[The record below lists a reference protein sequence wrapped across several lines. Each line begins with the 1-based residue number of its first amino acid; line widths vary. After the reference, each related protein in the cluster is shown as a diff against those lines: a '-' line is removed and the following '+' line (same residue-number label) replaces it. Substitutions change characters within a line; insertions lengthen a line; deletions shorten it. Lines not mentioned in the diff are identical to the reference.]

1 MCTVTFVASNNKFI
15 ITHNRDEKTL
25 RPSAIEPQ
33 LYNVNNQ
40 PILFPKDPQAGGTW
54 FSVSQNGA
62 VLVLLNGAEEK
73 HKALSV
79 YRKSRGLI
87 VLDLISS
94 KSVIKEW
101 ETLNL
106 HDIEPFTL
114 VFFDNESLFQL
125 QWNGTEKITIQ
136 LDKNKPHIWSS
147 ATLYPKEIRQERAA
161 WFKLFLQNKTNITA
175 DDLIDFHRNT
185 ETSNTE
191 NGLIINR
198 NNKLKTLSITQT
210 VIENNKTT
218 TRYFDLIS
226 QNEYETILQTI

>member
-15 ITHNRDEKTL
+15 ITHNRDEKAL

-40 PILFPKDPQAGGTW
+40 SILFPKDPQAGGTW

-94 KSVIKEW
+94 KSVMQEW
-101 ETLNL
+101 ESLNL
-106 HDIEPFTL
+106 DNIEPFTL

-125 QWNGTEKITIQ
+125 QWNGIEKTKLH
-136 LDKNKPHIWSS
+136 LDKNKAHIWSS
-147 ATLYPKEIRQERAA
+147 ATLYPTEIRQERAA
-161 WFKLFLQNKTNITA
+161 WFKLFLQNKTNVTA
-175 DDLIDFHRNT
+175 DDLIDFHKNT

-198 NNKLKTLSITQT
+198 NNELKTLSITQT
-210 VIENNKTT
+210 IIESNKNKTK
-218 TRYFDLIS
+218 YFDLIAKK
-226 QNEYETILQTI
+226 EYESTFLII

>member
-1 MCTVTFVASNNKFI
+1 MCTVTFVASQNKFI

-40 PILFPKDPQAGGTW
+40 SILFPKDPHAGGTW
-54 FSVSQNGA
+54 FSVAQNGSI
-62 VLVLLNGAEEK
+62 LVLLNGGEEK
-73 HKALSV
+73 HKVLSA

-94 KSVIKEW
+94 KSVVKEW

-106 HDIEPFTL
+106 ESIEPFTL
-114 VFFDNESLFQL
+114 VCFDNSKLYQFR
-125 QWNGTEKITIQ
+125 WNGIEKTKIY
-136 LDKNKPHIWSS
+136 LDKNQPHIWSS
-147 ATLYPKEIRQERAA
+147 ATLYSKEIRQERAV

-175 DDLIDFHRNT
+175 DDLIDFHKNT

-198 NNKLKTLSITQT
+198 NNELKTLSITQT
-210 VIENNKTT
+210 VVENNKTT